1 MTGWTYVLSF
11 WCVLSL
17 PLYACHCSCYPVSD
31 MLDKRVLPG
40 RHIGHGAHSAQ
51 MPRAYR
57 RHQGLVRLIIIISF
71 FYTWH
76 SKRSFFLS
84 SYHRLEERG
93 WVAFPQHESGSL
105 SVGGGDH
112 DGDTIVLVKTRKK
125 RMDQERYLDATQRCV
140 FVTRGSGRFIFIL
153 GGVVKGSH
161 EGLASVDFWRSSA
174 SESDGT
180 GTCIPGSL
188 AIVVL
193 VGSSRRTPGSV
204 WSARAESRGWRWW
217 RW

>member
-1 MTGWTYVLSF
+1 MFSPFG
-11 WCVLSL
+11 
-17 PLYACHCSCYPVSD
+17 ACYHCPYTHVYCSCYLVSD

-105 SVGGGDH
+105 SIGRGDH
-112 DGDTIVLVKTRKK
+112 DGSTIVLVKTRKK

-140 FVTRGSGRFIFIL
+140 FRDSWIGSFHIYIGL
-153 GGVVKGSH
+153 CCKG
-161 EGLASVDFWRSSA
+161 
-174 SESDGT
+174 ES
-180 GTCIPGSL
+180 
-188 AIVVL
+188 
-193 VGSSRRTPGSV
+193 
-204 WSARAESRGWRWW
+204 
-217 RW
+217 